1 MSAAPGTATHP
12 RADSSTPRMQRPTR
26 AVIAG
31 VAAGL
36 ADHLGWSVSLVRIGF
51 VFFALAGGGG
61 LLFYLWLWA
70 LTPLAGAPNSD
81 ADAQAGEDA
90 SARRS
95 FPVAPVLV
103 ALAAVAAVVTIA
115 LAAAGAFS
123 GFTGGTAFFA
133 LLTVALAGG
142 AVAWSLQFDRR
153 DPGRS
158 ARYGVI
164 TRTLAAVG
172 LALTGLVLL
181 ALRPQVETTV
191 LALVMIVG
199 ATAVL
204 GAPVVVRLWT
214 SLLAERAARV
224 REESR
229 AEVAAHLHDSVLQ
242 TLALIQNRAG
252 ASSEVAR
259 IARAQERELRDWLFA
274 GTRPSGADFAAQLR
288 EAAVAIELEYA
299 VRFDV
304 VTTGDFTGRSFP
316 WVLAAAREAMLNA
329 ARHAGG
335 EVSVYVELSA
345 TTLDVYVR
353 DRGPGFDPD
362 RVPDGR
368 LGVRESIIGRMQ
380 RHGGTAT
387 VTSSDT
393 GAQVHLHTAIETTA
407 DTTDGIGPQAAS
419 SAPETPAA
427 SMTDAS
433 TSPQGVR

>member
-1 MSAAPGTATHP
+1 MTAAPGVTTPP

-26 AVIAG
+26 SVIAG

-36 ADHLGWSVSLVRIGF
+36 AGHLGWSVGLVRAGF
-51 VFFALAGGGG
+51 IVFALAGGGG

-70 LTPLAGAPNSD
+70 LTPLAGSPTGD
-81 ADAQAGEDA
+81 ADAQSGEAA
-90 SARRS
+90 SARRA

-103 ALAAVAAVVTIA
+103 ALAAVTAVVTIA

-172 LALTGLVLL
+172 LVLTGLVLL

-274 GTRPSGADFAAQLR
+274 GTRPSDADFAAQLR
-288 EAAVAIELEYA
+288 EAAVAIELEHA

-353 DRGPGFDPD
+353 DRGPGFDPE
-362 RVPDGR
+362 RVPAGR

-387 VTSSDT
+387 VTSGDT
-393 GAQVHLHTAIETTA
+393 GTQVHLHTAVDDHIETP
-407 DTTDGIGPQAAS
+407 GPQAAPS
-419 SAPETPAA
+419 VPEPPEASA
-427 SMTDAS
+427 TDAA
-433 TSPQGVR
+433 TTPQGVR

>member
-1 MSAAPGTATHP
+1 MSAAADTAADP
-12 RADSSTPRMQRPTR
+12 RALSTQRMQRPRRT
-26 AVIAG
+26 VIGG
-31 VAAGL
+31 VCAGL
-36 ADHLGWSVSLVRIGF
+36 AVHLGWSTGWMRALF
-51 VFFALAGGGG
+51 VLLALGGGAG
-61 LLFYLWLWA
+61 VLLYLWLWA
-70 LTPLAGAPNSD
+70 LTPLESGPEHSD
-81 ADAQAGEDA
+81 AEA
-90 SARRS
+90 SARRTM
-95 FPVAPVLV
+95 PVAPILV
-103 ALAAVAAVVTIA
+103 ALAAVAALVTIA
-115 LAAAGAFS
+115 LAAAGGFS
-123 GFTGGTAFFA
+123 GFGGGTALFA

-164 TRTLAAVG
+164 TRTIAAVG

-181 ALRPQVETTV
+181 ALRPQVETSV
-191 LALVMIVG
+191 LAIVMIVG
-199 ATAVL
+199 AAAVL
-204 GAPVVVRLWT
+204 AAPTVVRLWT

-274 GTRPSGADFAAQLR
+274 GTRPSDADFAAQLR

-353 DRGPGFDPD
+353 DRGPGFDPS

-368 LGVRESIIGRMQ
+368 LGVRESIVGRMQ

-387 VTSSDT
+387 VTSSDA
-393 GAQVHLHTAIETTA
+393 GAQVHLHTTVETGTFE
-407 DTTDGIGPQAAS
+407 TGDGIGPQVALSA
-419 SAPETPAA
+419 APEPSTASGADAA
-427 SMTDAS
+427 